1 MPPNSKDV
9 AGRVV
14 SKFRVMKSEINH
26 KSKIGL
32 ELLIPVILILGTVTT
47 VMIINGIWL
56 GLVICGLVILFIVN
70 MYTSTSYKITSNN
83 RLIIKCGIIETFDI
97 DIMEIEWIE
106 KTNEMTSAPALS
118 IDRIEINY
126 KGGRVIIS
134 PVDKEKFVADLR
146 KANSKIWW

>member
-1 MPPNSKDV
+1 
-9 AGRVV
+9 
-14 SKFRVMKSEINH
+14 MKSEIIH

-56 GLVICGLVILFIVN
+56 GLVICGLVILFMVN

-97 DIMEIEWIE
+97 DIMEIEWI
-106 KTNEMTSAPALS
+106 KSTNEMTSAPALS

-134 PVDKEKFVADLR
+134 PVDKEKFIADLR